1 MEKLAAT
8 FSVVKSETP
17 HGFVAH
23 ASENRRAES
32 SSPPSKPD
40 DIGKSFTVDLS
51 EFFRMPP
58 PGKRCPRT
66 GLSRGTYNDLLFSNP
81 PKIKSVVI
89 QQAGASR
96 GIRLLHW
103 PSVRNYLLT
112 LMEEQTE
119 KEVGDE

>member
-1 MEKLAAT
+1 MGLLPMPAKIAERSRRRRHQNRT
-8 FSVVKSETP
+8 TSGNPSPTSE
-17 HGFVAH
+17 GD
-23 ASENRRAES
+23 E
-32 SSPPSKPD
+32 
-40 DIGKSFTVDLS
+40 TVDLS